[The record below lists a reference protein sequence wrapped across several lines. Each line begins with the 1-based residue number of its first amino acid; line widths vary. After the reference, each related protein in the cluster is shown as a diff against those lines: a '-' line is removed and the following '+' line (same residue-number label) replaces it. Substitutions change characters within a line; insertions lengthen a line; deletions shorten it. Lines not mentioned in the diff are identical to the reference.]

1 MIIADGVY
9 IGSYQYN
16 GFFFDEVEKRLGNQ
30 ADATKQLIGVGA
42 GASVVF
48 GVTGGFGYAALQGGS
63 GLTTLGL
70 AAAKVTPLLP
80 ALPSAIMKLQKIGIS
95 LEKANEIVSSPA
107 SQKLIDNLNSGNINI
122 IQNIGGKFIRITLD
136 PSGKRIISAGI
147 VRANQVTNGI
157 ASGRFS
163 VTK

>member
-1 MIIADGVY
+1 MEANYSTDFASK
-9 IGSYQYN
+9 IGN
-16 GFFFDEVEKRLGNQ
+16 NFVEG
-30 ADATKQLIGVGA
+30 
-42 GASVVF
+42 
-48 GVTGGFGYAALQGGS
+48 
-63 GLTTLGL
+63 
-70 AAAKVTPLLP
+70 TPLLP

-147 VRANQVTNGI
+147 LRANQVTNGI